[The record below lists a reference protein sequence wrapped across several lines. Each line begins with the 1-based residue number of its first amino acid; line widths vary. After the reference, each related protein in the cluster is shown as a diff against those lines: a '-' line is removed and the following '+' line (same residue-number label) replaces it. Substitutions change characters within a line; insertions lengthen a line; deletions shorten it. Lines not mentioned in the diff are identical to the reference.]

1 MNFVYNFAVIVRGL
15 KKIYGLAKRHIYGRD
30 KLADKK
36 GVDKNYIESF
46 NL

>member
-1 MNFVYNFAVIVRGL
+1 MNFVYNFAFIVRGL
-15 KKIYGLAKRHIYGRD
+15 KKTYGLAKRHIFGRG
-30 KLADKK
+30 KPVDKK